1 MELLN
6 IFMILGI
13 FACGISGAMV
23 GIQKRMDLFGVICLA
38 CFTALGGGI
47 IRDLLLGITPPAS
60 FVHPIYFILSLI
72 AFLIAW
78 VFYTRVE
85 NYNFI
90 IMLTDAVGLGVFTG
104 LGANT
109 AIEQGYDEPFIVLMM
124 GLITGIGGGVLR
136 DIFAREIPFVFRK
149 EIYAVAAILGAIAML
164 LTYKI
169 NLTLAL
175 YLCLVVTFTVRVVA
189 VRNNWNFPVLS
200 KVEKGE
206 RNHFRK
212 KLK

>member
-1 MELLN
+1 
-6 IFMILGI
+6 MIGI

-38 CFTALGGGI
+38 AFTALGGGI
-47 IRDLLLGITPPAS
+47 IRDILLGITPPAS
-60 FVHPIYFILSLI
+60 FVHPINFILSLI
-72 AFLIAW
+72 ACLIVW
-78 VFYTRVE
+78 VFYPRVK
-85 NYNFI
+85 NYNFM

-109 AIEQGYDEPFIVLMM
+109 AIEQGYDDPFIILMM

-136 DIFAREIPFVFRK
+136 DVFAKEIPFVFRK
-149 EIYAVAAILGAIAML
+149 EIYAIAAVLGAVALL

-169 NLTLAL
+169 NMTMAL
-175 YLCLVVTFTVRVVA
+175 YLCLFVTFSVRVIA

-200 KVEKGE
+200 NQNEIE
-206 RNHFRK
+206 IK
-212 KLK
+212 KYFNK